1 MRAAKRA
8 RDDAARTLSRLIAED
23 AQNFSMKFISSKN
36 WKDLFWRLYER
47 SFDADIFGRAAQVA
61 FYFTFAIFPFIYFLV
76 SLLGLLLETSD
87 GFRSELFTY
96 LNRLM
101 PMAVFDLVKRT
112 IDEIVANSSGGK
124 VILGLLI
131 TLWSAS
137 TGVDAIRSA
146 LNDVYTLKETR
157 SFWWTKLQSLALTL
171 VVTVLTAFVLTVVFY
186 GWELVQYSL
195 ASFGL
200 EITSPLILVGI
211 QWISI
216 LIVMLFACEIIYN
229 LLPDFKKFRW
239 KWIMPGSIVAILLW
253 IIFTGVFRLY
263 LGYFNTYNKAYG
275 SLGAV
280 IIMML
285 WLYLTALALMIGG
298 AINAILH
305 ESNKT
310 DP

>member
-1 MRAAKRA
+1 MKSITKFDWKR
-8 RDDAARTLSRLIAED
+8 
-23 AQNFSMKFISSKN
+23 FFI
-36 WKDLFWRLYER
+36 RLYDR

-61 FYFTFAIFPFIYFLV
+61 FYFTFALFPFIYFLV
-76 SLLGLLLETSD
+76 SLFGLLLDTSD
-87 GFRSELFTY
+87 GFKSELFTY

-101 PMAVFDLVKRT
+101 PIAVFDLVKKT
-112 IDEIVANSSGGK
+112 IDEIIANSTGGK
-124 VILGLLI
+124 VTLGLLI

-137 TGVDAIRSA
+137 TGVDAIRNA

-157 SFWWTKLQSLALTL
+157 SFWWTKLQSLLLTL
-171 VVTVLTAFVLTVVFY
+171 VVTILTAFVLTVVFY

-195 ASFGL
+195 ASVGL

-216 LIVMLFACEIIYN
+216 LIVMLFACEVIYN
-229 LLPDFKKFRW
+229 LLPDFKEFRW
-239 KWIMPGSIVAILLW
+239 RWIMPGSIVAILLW
-253 IIFTGVFRLY
+253 LVLTNGFRTY

-298 AINAILH
+298 EINAVLH
-305 ESNKT
+305 ESIKP
-310 DP
+310 DQ